1 MMMHVS
7 ARAMARPVCVC
18 VHATQS
24 RDRHLLARLERVSE
38 DVRVDGVRGRG
49 TVCARF
55 RGGASAVCLFPFRRR
70 AGHDPVNRAGCSA
83 SGRCSRSGTWARDYA
98 RETGMGARLH
108 TQVSPLN
115 RECPAGCMLLHA
127 CSCWSRWF
135 PNLCLTESGGSTP
148 QRPRR
153 LPRRGAKPAA
163 NLGLQRPVGHHSV
176 KR

>member
-1 MMMHVS
+1 MYLDVYLYILMYMNGHIKI
-7 ARAMARPVCVC
+7 
-18 VHATQS
+18 HAKYMQDTCKI
-24 RDRHLLARLERVSE
+24 H
-38 DVRVDGVRGRG
+38 GI
-49 TVCARF
+49 
-55 RGGASAVCLFPFRRR
+55 P
-70 AGHDPVNRAGCSA
+70 
-83 SGRCSRSGTWARDYA
+83 

-163 NLGLQRPVGHHSV
+163 NQGLQRPVGHHSV
-176 KR
+176 KRGSGSSKYGSPIQSGSRPAKATRQAGRLHTEAQWWAADPNHFIYYAMGCTAHNAPWRERAES